1 MKVMPDDLKKMGIC
15 DKIVKEPLGG
25 AHREFDKIASKLK
38 KIIIKEISLIN
49 KIDKN
54 KLLDSRI
61 ERYDKMGIFSE
72 SQ

>member
-1 MKVMPDDLKKMGIC
+1 MKVMSDDLKKLGIC
-15 DKIVKEPLGG
+15 VKIVKEPLGG

-61 ERYDKMGIFSE
+61 RRYDKMGIFSE

>member
-1 MKVMPDDLKKMGIC
+1 MIYGILS
-15 DKIVKEPLGG
+15 IVGIG
-25 AHREFDKIASKLK
+25 TK

>member
-1 MKVMPDDLKKMGIC
+1 METD
-15 DKIVKEPLGG
+15 
-25 AHREFDKIASKLK
+25 IAKLFNNKNQIEQKLK